1 MTSITAI
8 FGQSREDARDS
19 EKLLELYWNRAELK
33 KDFADLRNETFR
45 LKDQIR
51 DEKSKAAR
59 AQQQL
64 LQLENLLLDPEWV
77 HSVTVFYQ
85 LRALNTHLSHKLARF
100 AEQLKQQREQRRHR
114 QLLSEWNAQQGTRIA
129 EIDAE
134 VDRIDARIS
143 ALESDLR
150 EVREGYAAMNGFLR
164 FLRKRSTKRTL
175 DRITGEH
182 AELRSRR
189 DALRQDREAIE
200 ADGAPD
206 AQGLDMTSKRS
217 INCMIL
223 SYAQE
228 LFLHFREDGVASM
241 AREAGVKGAGAI
253 RYGTRQECGVVLNRI
268 SKLRQSMPKTGEL
281 ADRLQE
287 RARILAERA
296 RFRADDHAVP
306 DVASVATVID
316 IHEES
321 GAIRE
326 IDASLLADNYWG
338 ISQVV
343 SR

>member
-1 MTSITAI
+1 LTSITAI

-19 EKLLELYWNRAELK
+19 DKLLELYWNRAELK

-45 LKDQIR
+45 LKDRIR

-77 HSVTVFYQ
+77 HSVAVFYQ
-85 LRALNTHLSHKLARF
+85 LRALNIHLSRKLARF

-114 QLLSEWNAQQGTRIA
+114 QLLTEWSAQQGARIA

-134 VDRIDARIS
+134 CDRIDARIA
-143 ALESDLR
+143 ALETDLR
-150 EVREGYAAMNGFLR
+150 ETRAGYAAMNRFLR
-164 FLRKRSTKRTL
+164 FLRKRATKRAL

-182 AELRSRR
+182 AELRQRR
-189 DALRQDREAIE
+189 ETLREDRAGIE
-200 ADGAPD
+200 AGGAPD

-223 SYAQE
+223 SFAQE
-228 LFLHFREDGVASM
+228 LFLHFHDDGIASM
-241 AREAGVKGAGAI
+241 AREAGIKGAGAI
-253 RYGTRQECGVVLNRI
+253 RYGTREECNLVLNRV
-268 SKLRQSMPKTGEL
+268 SRLRQSMPKTSDL

-306 DVASVATVID
+306 DVTTVATVID
-316 IHEES
+316 MHVES
-321 GAIRE
+321 GALRE